1 MWFRLMILAF
11 LFNGVCTFGLRILA
25 GMGCRHRNTELPVLL
40 VCGRRSRCAAS
51 RTSRIRTCITGG
63 CLCRRRPWSGQAPR
77 GRRASAL
84 ALSRGLPGNI
94 VFPVTLAGGLFI
106 VVAAGILIFKEH
118 VGKAGLAGIGLGI
131 LSIALLSL

>member
-1 MWFRLMILAF
+1 MLLTHTRGSERVSRADVFV
-11 LFNGVCTFGLRILA
+11 GGGL
-25 GMGCRHRNTELPVLL
+25 GLL
-40 VCGRRSRCAAS
+40 SATGQ
-51 RTSRIRTCITGG
+51 TCIG
-63 CLCRRRPWSGQAPR
+63 
-77 GRRASAL
+77 L

-131 LSIALLSL
+131 LSIALLSLE